1 MTRPARLL
9 LSLGLSLGLA
19 SCSGGGDAAP
29 TGDGAGTDENGF
41 PRDTLVIAEGS
52 DFNVMMS
59 VVSQSVSDAAVIEN
73 IYLKTTDYEFDCG
86 IKYKPGLA
94 KSWEWNDDGTVIT
107 MHLRD
112 DIQWQDG
119 TPVTAADLAFTMA
132 LIEDPKVASP
142 RVSSIE
148 YLVEGKRPL
157 VIDDHTVEWHFTHA
171 YDRVTQLAHVSSNE
185 VLPKHLLE
193 SADRASL
200 RGHEFNAS
208 PVVNGRW
215 KLAKWERGERVV
227 LEPNEKWTG
236 GEDTKPKLKR
246 VIFRVLPEYATRLV
260 ELETGGIDLMQAIQP
275 ADADKLAKEHPE
287 IKLVRRGWR
296 SMEYVGWNSLDP
308 EDYAKKLEAAGG
320 DGRQVDLKT
329 VKPHPLFGDKAVR
342 QALAKA
348 VDVDKIMNDLLK
360 SQVTG
365 ELYARRATGTVTP
378 ALCDAYND
386 DVQPIAFDPA
396 VAREELGKL
405 GWKDS
410 NGDGILDKGGK
421 DFRFTLQTNTENPR
435 RNKAAVIVQAQLED
449 AGIAVDIER
458 IEFNK
463 FIENHRKKSFDA
475 TLGGWSA
482 GLFLDPTTIWH
493 SGPEYEFNFVS
504 YDNPEADAL
513 MEKGLREPDPEKA
526 NAIWRELQGIIYED
540 QPYLFLYWM
549 DEIVGIHE
557 RFEDTTI
564 NVQSPYYDLHE
575 WWVPA
580 DKVKYKR

>member
-1 MTRPARLL
+1 MPRTPGPWPLIFA
-9 LSLGLSLGLA
+9 LGLGA
-19 SCSGGGDAAP
+19 CSGGDTATSGASEGASADA
-29 TGDGAGTDENGF
+29 F

-52 DFNVMMS
+52 DFNSMMS
-59 VVSQSVSDAAVIEN
+59 VVAQSASDSAVIEN
-73 IYLKTTDYEFDCG
+73 IYLKTTDYDFDCG
-86 IKYKPGLA
+86 IKFKPALA

-112 DIQWQDG
+112 DITWQDG
-119 TPVTAADLAFTMA
+119 EPVTSADLAFTMA

-148 YLVEGKRPL
+148 NLVEGKRPL
-157 VIDDHTVEWHFTHA
+157 VIDDYTVEWHFTRA
-171 YDRVTQLAHVSSNE
+171 YDRVTQLSHVSSNE
-185 VLPKHLLE
+185 VLPKHILE
-193 SADRASL
+193 KEDRGSL
-200 RGHEFNAS
+200 RGNAFNAA
-208 PVVNGRW
+208 PVVDGRW
-215 KLAKWERGERVV
+215 KLAQWDRGERVV
-227 LEPNEKWTG
+227 LEPNEKWSG
-236 GEDTKPKLKR
+236 GDDSKPKLKR
-246 VIFRVLPEYATRLV
+246 VIIRVLPEYATRLV
-260 ELETGGIDLMQAIQP
+260 ELETGGIDLMQSIQP

-296 SMEYVGWNSLDP
+296 SMEYVGWNFLDP
-308 EDYAKKLEAAGG
+308 DDYAVKLEAAGG
-320 DGRQVDLKT
+320 DGRQVDLT
-329 VKPHPLFGDKAVR
+329 SVKPHPLFGDPAVR
-342 QALAKA
+342 KALAKA
-348 VDVDKIMNDLLK
+348 VDVDKVMGDLLK

-365 ELYARRATGTVTP
+365 ELYGRRSTGTLTP

-386 DVQPIAFDPA
+386 EVVPLAFDPA
-396 VAREELGKL
+396 VARSELAAL
-405 GWKDS
+405 GWADTD
-410 NGDGILDKGGK
+410 NNGILDKDGK
-421 DFRFTLQTNTENPR
+421 EFRFKLQTNNENPR
-435 RNKAAVIVQAQLED
+435 RNKAAVIIQAQLKD

-458 IEFNK
+458 MEFNK
-463 FIENHRKKSFDA
+463 FIENHRQKKFDA

-482 GLFLDPTTIWH
+482 GLFVDPTTIWH

-504 YDNPEADAL
+504 YNNPRADEL
-513 MEKGLREPDPEKA
+513 MEAGLNEPDAEKA
-526 NAIWRELQGIIYED
+526 NLIWKELQEVIYED